1 MIKGLILFSVQI
13 MLSNDQNSNKIQG
26 HKGDNYSNPTQI
38 IPKWSILAQY
48 IPEKEDEPPQETVNE
63 IMIRY
68 FSSNDNY
75 TMNIRL
81 FPFKYFIQPIKKDRS
96 ILLVFLLDS
105 KESLEIAQI
114 YSEEMAKNLEMEIN
128 GNSDL
133 NGSLKEIFDFRNN
146 ILMKLENETIL
157 KEEIGHSAN
166 KLIDNGKFDEA
177 QNLIKLAKTIPEK
190 IVSSYLKSK
199 SMGKEHSYR
208 QARKLLGDCL
218 NFAQKIE
225 DEGIIQYLNKKI
237 EIFTQIPQYE
247 KDVRSLISSF
257 SKELSK
263 SITLPSYQRQ
273 VYKLDK
279 TLDILDKLEEDE
291 LIEKIMELSNTLIL
305 AGKLVFDLKSL
316 DKKIKNII
324 SEL

>member
-13 MLSNDQNSNKIQG
+13 PASNDQNKNEIQG
-26 HKGDNYSNPTQI
+26 SKGENYSNSSRVLPN
-38 IPKWSILAQY
+38 WSILAKF
-48 IPEKEDEPPQETVNE
+48 IPEKEDEPQHETVNE

-68 FSSNDNY
+68 FSSNDNS
-75 TMNIRL
+75 TLNIRL
-81 FPFKYFIQPIKKDRS
+81 FPFKYFIQPIKEDRS
-96 ILLVFLLDS
+96 ILLVYLLDA

-114 YSEEMAKNLEMEIN
+114 YSEETIKNLEMQIN
-128 GNSDL
+128 GNSEL
-133 NGSLKEIFDFRNN
+133 NESLEEIFTYRNK
-146 ILMKLENETIL
+146 ILMKLEKEGVL
-157 KEEIGHSAN
+157 QEEIGHSAN
-166 KLIDNGKFDEA
+166 RLIDSGKFDEA
-177 QNLIKLAKTIPEK
+177 QDLIKLAKTIPEK
-190 IVSSYLKSK
+190 MVSTYLKSK
-199 SMGKEHSYR
+199 LIAKEHSYR

-218 NFAQKIE
+218 SLAQKIE
-225 DEGIIQYLNKKI
+225 DDGIIQYLNKKI

-263 SITLPSYQRQ
+263 SINLPSYQRQ

-279 TLDILDKLEEDE
+279 TLDLLDKLEEDE